1 MVVMNF
7 GPFLVK
13 LKYYNLVHSTFLLLL
28 RTFTFSKNLYQ
39 CHLKST
45 HKEKNPQRPLFH
57 FHCSDPIKA
66 AELAFERAAEAAA
79 RAAEQG
85 EIEEEEDTGPKP
97 ILPYSSFF
105 ILSSTNP

>member
-1 MVVMNF
+1 MLISKLILKLISMILMSMILMSMILMSIPL
-7 GPFLVK
+7 PF
-13 LKYYNLVHSTFLLLL
+13 
-28 RTFTFSKNLYQ
+28 Q
-39 CHLKST
+39 
-45 HKEKNPQRPLFH
+45 

>member
-1 MVVMNF
+1 MNF
-7 GPFLVK
+7 QDILNVNF
-13 LKYYNLVHSTFLLLL
+13 
-28 RTFTFSKNLYQ
+28 KNDFEVDIDDFNVDNFDVDDFGVNDFDVDDLMSMI
-39 CHLKST
+39 LMSI
-45 HKEKNPQRPLFH
+45 PLPFH

>member
-1 MVVMNF
+1 MWTTNKSIYV
-7 GPFLVK
+7 FLRKIECV
-13 LKYYNLVHSTFLLLL
+13 NLQSFLSC
-28 RTFTFSKNLYQ
+28 FF
-39 CHLKST
+39 
-45 HKEKNPQRPLFH
+45 
-57 FHCSDPIKA
+57 SDPIKA

>member
-1 MVVMNF
+1 MNLQDIWNVNF
-7 GPFLVK
+7 NVDFEVDIHVNDYDVNDFNVDDFDVNDLMSMI
-13 LKYYNLVHSTFLLLL
+13 LMSI
-28 RTFTFSKNLYQ
+28 
-39 CHLKST
+39 
-45 HKEKNPQRPLFH
+45 PLPFH

>member
-1 MVVMNF
+1 MNLRKSF
-7 GPFLVK
+7 K
-13 LKYYNLVHSTFLLLL
+13 KYHYLHETFI
-28 RTFTFSKNLYQ
+28 Y
-39 CHLKST
+39 
-45 HKEKNPQRPLFH
+45 
-57 FHCSDPIKA
+57 SDPIKA

>member
-1 MVVMNF
+1 MPTVDVDF
-7 GPFLVK
+7 FH
-13 LKYYNLVHSTFLLLL
+13 NLNQMST
-28 RTFTFSKNLYQ
+28 KNTPLTET
-39 CHLKST
+39 L
-45 HKEKNPQRPLFH
+45 LFH

>member
-1 MVVMNF
+1 MNF
-7 GPFLVK
+7 QDIWNVNFKIDFEVDIDDFNVDDYDVNDFNVDDLMSMI
-13 LKYYNLVHSTFLLLL
+13 LMSILL
-28 RTFTFSKNLYQ
+28 
-39 CHLKST
+39 
-45 HKEKNPQRPLFH
+45 PFH